1 VSTPFAGIKLNQK
14 IRYALLAG
22 TMLLPA
28 TFVAQASMADSFSAQ
43 SSEGVIILAQ
53 AIDPATGK
61 PLPKGVQPKGP
72 PPKGAQPPPGPPP
85 GGHPPPGAGTPPKV
99 PQGQV
104 TPPPSV
110 QPRQLAVPPGGG
122 QPPAGA
128 GTPPKVPAQG
138 QVTPPPSG
146 VPPRQLA
153 VPPGGKPPA
162 GQPPAGQAT
171 SPTAPGTPQG
181 VQPRQFG
188 GPKGNQ
194 PAQGQT
200 ITPAGQPPAGQA
212 ITPAGQPPAGQATS
226 PTTPG
231 TPQGVQPR
239 QFGGPKGVQPLPEQ
253 AVKPGAPTPG
263 VAPGQAT
270 PQQGVA
276 PAVPGQAT
284 PQQGVPPAGVPPRQF
299 GATPTT
305 GPAAAQVYKPQ
316 PSVQTN
322 VTVNVEQIRGQ
333 RQERREAGG
342 RVVIQ
347 EPGNRLIVRENGK
360 AFVRHDETERFRRW
374 GGEPRIERR
383 GVEQY
388 AYISRPGGFQIV
400 TVTDANGRLLR
411 RVRRGPDGREV
422 VLINNRVGPGAVAV
436 GVGVGLTAGLIL
448 GLAAPVITIPRERY
462 IVDVSAAPAPLLY
475 ETLDAPPLVPIER
488 PYSLD
493 EVRYNVELRD
503 RMRRIDI
510 DSITFD
516 TGSWEVTPEQQP
528 KLQVV
533 ADAMQRILSQ
543 KPDEVFM
550 IEGHTDAVGND
561 VDNLSLSDRRAE
573 SVAVIL
579 TEVYQIPPEN
589 LVTQGYGEQHLKVP
603 TDGPSRENRRV
614 TTRRVTPLLN
624 GNVVAAQ

>member
-1 VSTPFAGIKLNQK
+1 VSGPFAGIKTNQK

-28 TFVAQASMADSFSAQ
+28 TLLPRASMAADSFVAQ
-43 SSEGVIILAQ
+43 SSGRLIILAQ
-53 AIDPATGK
+53 AAPIDPATGK
-61 PLPKGVQPKGP
+61 PVQKGAPPKGP
-72 PPKGAQPPPGPPP
+72 PPKGATPPPGP
-85 GGHPPPGAGTPPKV
+85 
-99 PQGQV
+99 
-104 TPPPSV
+104 
-110 QPRQLAVPPGGG
+110 PPGGG

-128 GTPPKVPAQG
+128 GAPPRGPAQG
-138 QVTPPPSG
+138 QGTPPQG
-146 VPPRQLA
+146 VQPRQLA
-153 VPPGGKPPA
+153 VPPKGNQPVQGQTGQPG
-162 GQPPAGQAT
+162 GQPPAGGPQQGQ
-171 SPTAPGTPQG
+171 GTPPQG

-194 PAQGQT
+194 PVQGQT

-212 ITPAGQPPAGQATS
+212 TS
-226 PTTPG
+226 PATPG

-239 QFGGPKGVQPLPEQ
+239 QFGGPKGVQPVPGQ
-253 AVKPGAPTPG
+253 AVQPGGATPG
-263 VAPGQAT
+263 VAP
-270 PQQGVA
+270 
-276 PAVPGQAT
+276 VPGQAT
-284 PQQGVPPAGVPPRQF
+284 PQQGVQPRQF
-299 GATPTT
+299 GGPTT
-305 GPAAAQVYKPQ
+305 GPAAGQVYRPQ
-316 PSVQTN
+316 PSVTNVTN
-322 VTVNVEQIRGQ
+322 VTVNVDQVRGQ

-342 RVVIQ
+342 RIVIQ
-347 EPGNRLIVRENGK
+347 EPGNRFIVRENGR

-374 GGEPRIERR
+374 GGEPRLERR
-383 GVEQY
+383 GTDQY

-411 RVRRGPDGREV
+411 RMRRGPDGREV
-422 VLINNRVGPGAVAV
+422 VLIENRLRPGIVV
-436 GVGVGLTAGLIL
+436 GVGAGLAAGIAL

-475 ETLDAPPLVPIER
+475 ETLEAPPLVAIER

-493 EVRYNVELRD
+493 EIRYNVELRD

-510 DSITFD
+510 DSITFES
-516 TGSWEVTPEQQP
+516 GSWEVTPEQQP
-528 KLQVV
+528 KLQGV
-533 ADAMQRILSQ
+533 AEAMLRVLQRN
-543 KPDEVFM
+543 PDEVFM

-603 TDGPSRENRRV
+603 TDGPNRENRRV
-614 TTRRVTPLLN
+614 TGRRVTPLLN
-624 GNVVAAQ
+624 GGVASAQ